1 MASIRPSTLLLRVD
15 GFGLQDCLA
24 TGPGSAIL
32 GSLLFSALFLS
43 PMSVKFLLRVAGTLL
58 LAWAAAAACVALHTP
73 LPWMLGPL
81 VATSVLS
88 MAGAPT
94 ESWGPLRNGGQW
106 AIGAALGLYFTPEVS
121 ALVGSLWW
129 AIVLGIGWALLL
141 GWGFGAWLYRL
152 HAPRMHGV
160 PASMLR
166 STSYFAGAIGA
177 ASEMTLLS
185 ERENAR
191 TDLVAASHSLRLL
204 IVTIT
209 IPFALQWSGLQGLD
223 ILNPTVREVS
233 WTGLALLALLTGAGA
248 LVMDRLG
255 RANPW
260 FMGAM
265 LVSMAV
271 TMAGL
276 HLSAVP
282 QALVNAAQLVI
293 GVSLGVRFRAEFLH
307 TAPRWLA
314 SVAVGTFGLM
324 GICAAFAAVLAWAT
338 GLPWVTLLLGTSPGG
353 ITEMAITAK
362 VLQLGVPVV
371 TAFQVCR
378 LIAVL
383 MLVGPMYR
391 RIYPPTKD
399 GSAT

>member
-1 MASIRPSTLLLRVD
+1 M
-15 GFGLQDCLA
+15 QDCLA

-32 GSLLFSALFLS
+32 GSLLFSALFPP

-383 MLVGPMYR
+383 MLVGPMFR
-391 RIYPPTKD
+391 RIYPPTEG
-399 GSAT
+399 GSAI

>member
-15 GFGLQDCLA
+15 GFGWQDCLA

-32 GSLLFSALFLS
+32 GSLLFSALFPA
-43 PMSVKFLLRVAGTLL
+43 PMSAKFLLRVAGTLL

-129 AIVLGIGWALLL
+129 AIILGIAWALLL

-160 PASMLR
+160 PAPMLR

-223 ILNPTVREVS
+223 ILIPTVRDVS
-233 WTGLALLALLTGAGA
+233 WPGLALLALLTGAGA

-383 MLVGPMYR
+383 MLVGPMFR
-391 RIYPPTKD
+391 RIYPPTEG
-399 GSAT
+399 GSAI